1 MNPTI
6 VYIPGF
12 NSTTVAFSHIREML
26 PSHNIILANYDT
38 HQSLRKSIE
47 AVSALIPKKTPVHI
61 VSHSLG
67 GIIAC
72 HVAAANQHQI
82 HKIVS
87 ISTPFGGSKAAWIM
101 RWIMRSPVMGDITPD
116 SVHIRTLNQLELPPV
131 KSIISTNGSIP
142 MGFEKNDSVVTL
154 NSQLHLQNNERFLV
168 KANHFEVLQHPKTI
182 KIIHDQIWG
191 KL

>member
-1 MNPTI
+1 MKPTI
-6 VYIPGF
+6 AYIPGF
-12 NSTTVAFSHIREML
+12 NSTTTAFSFIKASL
-26 PSHNIILANYDT
+26 PVHEAIPINYDT
-38 HQSLRKSIE
+38 HQPLKKSIQF
-47 AVSALIPKKTPVHI
+47 VSSKIPSNKPIFI
-61 VSHSLG
+61 VAHSLG
-67 GIIAC
+67 GIIAA
-72 HVAAANQHQI
+72 HTASFKNHNIAGI
-82 HKIVS
+82 IT

-101 RWIMRSPVMGDITPD
+101 RWIMRSSVMGDITPD
-116 SVHIRTLNQLELPPV
+116 SIHIRTLNQLELPPV

-191 KL
+191 EP